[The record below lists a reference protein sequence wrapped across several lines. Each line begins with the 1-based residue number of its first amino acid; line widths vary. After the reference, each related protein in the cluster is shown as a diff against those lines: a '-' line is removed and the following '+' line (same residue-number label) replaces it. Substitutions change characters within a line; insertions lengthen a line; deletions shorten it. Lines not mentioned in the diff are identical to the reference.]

1 MKLPKKVKSGAITYR
16 VEVVDDWMGGNGD
29 DGETCWRKPR
39 GNVIY
44 IHDQLTDD
52 AKGITFFHEALHTMN
67 GTMNHEFLDSLAQQ
81 LYAFLKENDLLK

>member
-1 MKLPKKVKSGAITYR
+1 MRLPKTLKVGAIKYR
-16 VEVVDDWMGGNGD
+16 VEVVDGWHDGSGD

-44 IHDQLTDD
+44 IHDQLTDEG
-52 AKGITFFHEALHTMN
+52 KEVVLLHEALHAMN

-81 LYAFLKENDLLK
+81 LYAFLKENNLLR